1 MNYRKINIF
10 GKSVVFALL
19 ALSSCKKDY
28 LDTKPSTQFAE
39 SDVWTDPSLVQLN
52 MNSIYNQN
60 PWSFTMTSLSVD
72 ESRCYDGG
80 NDYNMSNMLL
90 TPDNA
95 GWGDW
100 NGKYRAIR
108 DCNVFLENIS
118 KLPDDATLIDGVTLK
133 DRLKGEAMF
142 FRAWYYQML
151 VSYFGGVPLV
161 TKSYVLTD
169 DFNAPRNT
177 YDECIRYIAG
187 QCDSAAALLPLTNT
201 GDNKGRVTKGAALA
215 LKSRALLYAASELHN
230 TTKFSTFSNPE
241 LLGYVG
247 GTATQHWQAAKDAAK
262 AVMDLGVYSLYE
274 PAPASGAQATQ
285 NYENLFI
292 SKGSVEDIF
301 VRYFN
306 ASVNLGADYWQLFPN
321 GFGGIELNG
330 PTSEMVDAYEMADG
344 SIFSRNNAAQ
354 NLQPYKNRDPRFY
367 ATVLYEGA
375 YFRPRPSNLVGTD
388 PVGVLQA
395 GTWEKWDASANK
407 VTYAYGLDS
416 RNSAVYGGG
425 YNNTG
430 TSMLKFINRKTDMY
444 VNHQDDLTWRYIRYT
459 EIILNYAEACIEL
472 GQDAEAR
479 TYLNMIR
486 KRAGMPDIT
495 ESGAAL
501 KKRYQNERRIEM
513 AFENQRFFDV
523 RRWMIGAEAYHPM
536 HGVDIV
542 YKLNPDH
549 TTATVPTVTPVQIT
563 TGTWD
568 EKAYFMPISR
578 SEMNKNS
585 KLVQNPGYN

>member
-1 MNYRKINIF
+1 MNNRKINLF
-10 GKSVVFALL
+10 GTSLVFALM
-19 ALSSCKKDY
+19 ALYSCKKSF
-28 LDTKPSTQFAE
+28 LDTKPTTQFAE
-39 SDVWTDPSLVQLN
+39 TDVWSDPNLVQLN
-52 MNSIYNQN
+52 LNSIYNQN
-60 PWSFTMTSLSVD
+60 PWGFFLTSLSVD
-72 ESRCYDGG
+72 EARCYDGG
-80 NDYNMSNMLL
+80 NDFNMSNMLL

-100 NGKYRAIR
+100 NGKYKVIR
-108 DCNVFLENIS
+108 DCNMFLENID
-118 KLPDDATLIDGVTLK
+118 KLPDNATLTDGVTLK
-133 DRLKGEAMF
+133 NRLKGEAIF
-142 FRAWYYQML
+142 LRAWYYQML
-151 VSYFGGVPLV
+151 ASYFGGVPIV

-169 DFNAPRNT
+169 DFTVPRNT
-177 YDECIRYIAG
+177 YEETIKFISE
-187 QCDSAAALLPLTNT
+187 QCDLAASLLPVINT

-230 TTKFSTFSNPE
+230 TTKFAGFSKPE

-247 GTATQHWQAAKDAAK
+247 GNNLQRWQAAKDAAK
-262 AVMDLGVYSLYE
+262 AVIDLNAYSLYQ
-274 PAPASGAQATQ
+274 PNPASGADATA
-285 NYENLFI
+285 NYEALFT
-292 SKGSVEDIF
+292 SKESTEDVF

-306 ASVNLGADYWQLFPN
+306 VSANLGADFWTIFPN
-321 GFGGIELNG
+321 GFGGIETNG
-330 PTSEMVDAYEMADG
+330 VTSETVDAFEMANG
-344 SIFSRNNAAQ
+344 TTFSRDNAAQ
-354 NLQPYKNRDPRFY
+354 NKEPYKNRDPRFY

-375 YFRPRPSNLVGTD
+375 RFRPRPSNLVGTD

-395 GTWEKWDASANK
+395 GTWEKWDAAAGK
-407 VTYAYGLDS
+407 ITFTYGLDS

-479 TYLNMIR
+479 TYINMIR
-486 KRAGMPDIT
+486 KRAGMPDVT
-495 ESGAAL
+495 ESGTAL

-513 AFENQRFFDV
+513 IYENQRFFDV
-523 RRWMIGAEAYHPM
+523 RRWLIGPDAYHPM

-542 YKLNPDH
+542 YKLNPDK
-549 TTATVPTVTPVQIT
+549 TTAAIPTVTPVQIT
-563 TGTWD
+563 TGKWD
-568 EKAYFMPISR
+568 DKAYFMPLSR
-578 SEMNKNS
+578 SEMNKNA